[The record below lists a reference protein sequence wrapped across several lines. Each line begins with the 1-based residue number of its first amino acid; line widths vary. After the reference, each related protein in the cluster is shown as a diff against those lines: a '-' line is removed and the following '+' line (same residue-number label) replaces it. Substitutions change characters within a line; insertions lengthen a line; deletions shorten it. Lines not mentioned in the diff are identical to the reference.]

1 MDNRIIKFIVYDLN
15 KRDFMLNYALYIGIS
30 IFCNSPLKRGDKG
43 VCKFAATHPR
53 PLFLEGSLKVA
64 AFGSRIYIFKSISN
78 ALFSLLHRLI
88 VKFKIPNNFKAR
100 YIAFSDSKI
109 NYLRGSKFFYSQRMY
124 LEW

>member
-1 MDNRIIKFIVYDLN
+1 MDNKIIKFIVYDLN
-15 KRDFMLNYALYIGIS
+15 KRDFMLNYA
-30 IFCNSPLKRGDKG
+30 C
-43 VCKFAATHPR
+43 
-53 PLFLEGSLKVA
+53 
-64 AFGSRIYIFKSISN
+64 IFKSISN

-124 LEW
+124 PEW

>member
-1 MDNRIIKFIVYDLN
+1 MDNKIIKFIVYDLN

-64 AFGSRIYIFKSISN
+64 AFGSRIYKPAFFVLHALAILFLSFLSIKNLSR
-78 ALFSLLHRLI
+78 AIRTSAT
-88 VKFKIPNNFKAR
+88 K
-100 YIAFSDSKI
+100 
-109 NYLRGSKFFYSQRMY
+109 RGN
-124 LEW
+124 